1 MYERESKYIVNLH
14 EENQNGFQKQ
24 NLKCGDVTKC
34 RHPCRY
40 LSTYIVVWQ

>member
-24 NLKCGDVTKC
+24 NLKCGDVTKY
-34 RHPCRY
+34 RHPCNVDIF
-40 LSTYIVVWQ
+40 LHTL